1 MDFFETGLGSLLFQ
15 KWRVQKLWIR
25 SIIKVRS
32 ITLDQKYNTSYLH
45 HHHNR
50 PPHLQRAVHFN
61 EVFLHLQRP
70 LHPFS
75 GLHPQQMS
83 SRHTAC
89 GIVIHLIENPPFSS

>member
-1 MDFFETGLGSLLFQ
+1 MGE
-15 KWRVQKLWIR
+15 
-25 SIIKVRS
+25 KVRN

-50 PPHLQRAVHFN
+50 RPPPPFPFPLHLQRAAHFN
-61 EVFLHLQRP
+61 EDFLHLQRP

-83 SRHTAC
+83 SRHAAEAC
-89 GIVIHLIENPPFSS
+89 